1 MGRVDGAAGEGGQ
14 TAQLH
19 PRQAGLGELLAPEVG
34 LDEVD
39 LVVDPLLHGGAV
51 PAPLAELVLTLVN
64 GSHGAESDGVHEAR
78 VPLAE
83 LDLKQRT
90 DGHRVEM
97 SGMSINLDNR
107 LISIEFGGFYFLI
120 ESL

>member
-1 MGRVDGAAGEGGQ
+1 MSLNDILQGVQYFPTIFGSFVFDWQGRQA
-14 TAQLH
+14 TQLH

-51 PAPLAELVLTLVN
+51 PAPLSELVLTLVN
-64 GSHGAESDGVHEAR
+64 GSDGSESDGVHEAR

-83 LDLKQRT
+83 LDLKQRI
-90 DGHRVEM
+90 DGHWRDLAECP
-97 SGMSINLDNR
+97 LT
-107 LISIEFGGFYFLI
+107 LITD
-120 ESL
+120 